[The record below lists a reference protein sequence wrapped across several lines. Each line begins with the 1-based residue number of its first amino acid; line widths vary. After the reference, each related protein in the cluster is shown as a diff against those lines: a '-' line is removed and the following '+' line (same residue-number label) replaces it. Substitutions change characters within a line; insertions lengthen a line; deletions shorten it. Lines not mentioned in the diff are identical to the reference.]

1 MLRLHGQRAA
11 SGEPLGVVADQVGCP
26 TATHTL
32 AAACWALIQRRL
44 GGTFHWS
51 DCGAASWYD
60 FAVAI
65 GELGLATGLLERAAP
80 VRPLTSVEYPTPAQR
95 PSYSLL
101 DSSASRQA
109 FGLAPCHWRR
119 ALTEVLERLKVLGA
133 TQPQ

>member
-1 MLRLHGQRAA
+1 
-11 SGEPLGVVADQVGCP
+11 
-26 TATHTL
+26 
-32 AAACWALIQRRL
+32 
-44 GGTFHWS
+44 
-51 DCGAASWYD
+51 
-60 FAVAI
+60 
-65 GELGLATGLLERAAP
+65 LLERAAP